1 MTAPSWDLSI
11 AYNGLN
17 DSKIEQDI
25 ALIEQCI
32 DVLKLHVS
40 NREQVLVMQNAVQT
54 SEAAGTLM
62 ATINTFATCHASVDS
77 SDEAAKALMGRIA
90 KLNSA
95 LTQAFAPYSDTLT
108 HADETFIDDVL
119 SHASPD
125 VAGQSF
131 QFACLRRQADTKLS
145 VSEEQLITALEVDGK
160 DAWGRMYDNLTGT
173 LQVEMKAEDGSI
185 EKMGF
190 SQAASLLYGSEFEKQ
205 QPAWEA
211 IQAAMDTHKESFASV
226 LNALAGWRLT
236 EIEKRS
242 SKRKVHFLE
251 PSLHDSRI
259 SEQTLD
265 TMMSVAKANRGVG
278 QKAGKLMAKVHQLN
292 EMKPWNHLASMPSL
306 TNSSTENNRSENEL
320 DEPKVYSFDEAI
332 DVIRSAFSQV
342 DAEMAEFVD
351 IMVENGWIDAA
362 PSGQRR
368 LGAYCTKLAATRSP
382 LVFMTWG
389 GSRSDLLTLAH
400 ELGHAFHNWV
410 MKDMP
415 LCKTRYPMTLAETAS
430 IFAENI
436 VRDYLL
442 NKASSR
448 NEKLEMLWEELSS
461 CYALMVNIPVR
472 FAFEKAFY
480 EKRQAGELSANEL
493 SALMSEHWQDWYGD
507 SMTQSDPYFWA
518 SKLHFSISEVSFY
531 NYPYLFG
538 YLFSIGV
545 YAQRERKGEGFYRD
559 YLSLLRD
566 TGSMSAEDVVEKH
579 LGMSLTDDTFWQQSI
594 DRVSDKVDLF
604 EALLSDE

>member
-1 MTAPSWDLSI
+1 MTAPSWDLTI
-11 AYNGLN
+11 AYHGLD

-32 DVLKLHVS
+32 DVLKQHIA

-77 SDEAAKALMGRIA
+77 SNEVAKSLMGRIA
-90 KLNSA
+90 KLNSS
-95 LTQAFAPYSDTLT
+95 LTQAFAPYTDTLT
-108 HADETFIDDVL
+108 HSDDVFIE
-119 SHASPD
+119 D
-125 VAGQSF
+125 VLAHSSADVSGQYF
-131 QFACLRRQADTKLS
+131 QFSCLRKLADSKLS
-145 VSEEQLITALEVDGK
+145 VAEEQLITALEVDGK

-173 LQVEMKAEDGSI
+173 LEVKVTQPDGSI
-185 EKMGF
+185 EQMGF
-190 SQAASLLYGSEFEKQ
+190 SQAASLLYGSDFEKQ
-205 QPAWEA
+205 PAAWQA
-211 IQAAMDTHKESFASV
+211 IQEAMDTHKESFASV
-226 LNALAGWRLT
+226 VNALAGWRLT

-242 SKRKVHFLE
+242 TKHNIHFLE

-259 SEQTLD
+259 TEQTLD
-265 TMMSVAKANRGVG
+265 TMMSVAKANRSVG
-278 QKAGKLMAKVHQLN
+278 QKAGKLMAKVHQLD

-306 TNSSTENNRSENEL
+306 NLGSDDNDNAQSN
-320 DEPKVYSFDEAI
+320 EPKVYSFDEAI
-332 DVIRSAFSQV
+332 TVIRSAFSEV
-342 DAEMAEFVD
+342 DEEMAEFVD
-351 IMVENGWIDAA
+351 IMVENGWIDAE
-362 PSGQRR
+362 PSNQRR

-442 NKASSR
+442 SKASSR
-448 NEKLEMLWEELSS
+448 TEKLEMLWEELSS

-472 FAFEKAFY
+472 FAFEKEFY
-480 EKRQAGELSANEL
+480 EKRQSGELSANEL
-493 SALMSEHWQDWYGD
+493 SELMSKHWQDWYGD
-507 SMTQSDPYFWA
+507 SMSQSDPYFWA

-545 YAQRERKGEGFYRD
+545 YAQREHKGDAFYRD

-566 TGSMSAEDVVEKH
+566 TGSMNAEEVVEKH
-579 LGMSLTDDTFWQQSI
+579 LGMSLSSEEFWQQSI
-594 DRVSDKVDLF
+594 DRVSAKVDLF
-604 EALLSDE
+604 ETLLSDK